1 MICNSLAKSLQSGLT
16 HYLTNIV
23 ANNAEKVENFIIQ
36 RLLYR
41 IKSLTL
47 QTKRDMDKKN
57 KEIEISEPR
66 MVKSHDVK
74 LDTEYAE
81 WIAEVKYR
89 YRSAQ
94 VKAAVKVNGE
104 KLLFNW
110 QMGRDLVQK
119 KAEERWGAGVVEQV
133 SLDLRREFPQEDGF
147 SARNLHYMKQWY
159 LYYTTEASK
168 LQRPIAE
175 IVLMTGIEVKSAKL
189 QRPVAELKEEKLQRP
204 IGELVKQPVSETEN
218 YPNDEFPLPF
228 ALVPWGQHIEII
240 TRSESLEEAL
250 FYMQHVIEKGLS
262 RTALVNCY
270 KAHLYEHQGKIV
282 NNFSTYLPEPQSHLV
297 QEVLKE
303 NYDFGFAT
311 IDHEPFEERELED
324 ALTNDVTNLLL
335 EMGTGFA
342 FMGRQKEIIV
352 GGRSRKIDLLFYHVR
367 LRCYIA
373 CEIKVKPFEPEFTG
387 KLNYYVSAVDELVKA
402 PDDNPTIGLL
412 ICSDMDKTDVQW
424 SFRGITTPMG
434 VAITTI
440 SVSKIC
446 YLPKS
451 N

>member
-1 MICNSLAKSLQSGLT
+1 MRKQN
-16 HYLTNIV
+16 
-23 ANNAEKVENFIIQ
+23 
-36 RLLYR
+36 
-41 IKSLTL
+41 
-47 QTKRDMDKKN
+47 KK
-57 KEIEISEPR
+57 IEISEPR
-66 MVKSHDVK
+66 LVKSHDVK
-74 LDTEYAE
+74 LDAEYAE
-81 WIAEVKYR
+81 WIAEVKHR

-133 SLDLRREFPQEDGF
+133 SLDLKREFPNEDGF
-147 SARNLHYMKQWY
+147 STSNLWYMKKWY
-159 LYYTTEASK
+159 LFYTNHASSEK
-168 LQRPIAE
+168 LQRLIGE
-175 IVLMTGIEVKSAKL
+175 LQSSINQERLKL
-189 QRPVAELKEEKLQRP
+189 QRPV
-204 IGELVKQPVSETEN
+204 GELVKQPVSEN
-218 YPNDEFPLPF
+218 WNDASNDFPIPF

-270 KAHLYEHQGKIV
+270 KAHLYDHQGKIV

-311 IDHEPFEERELED
+311 VDHEPFEERELED
-324 ALTNDVTNLLL
+324 ALTSDVTNLLL
-335 EMGTGFA
+335 EMGTGF
-342 FMGRQKEIIV
+342 
-352 GGRSRKIDLLFYHVR
+352 
-367 LRCYIA
+367 
-373 CEIKVKPFEPEFTG
+373 IKVKPFEPEFTG

-434 VAITTI
+434 VATYNNIRI
-440 SVSKIC
+440 KDV
-446 YLPKS
+446 LPTQEQLKERMELLQKELRATKRLMKKATE
-451 N
+451 